1 MEKSAEIQK
10 MIEKDSEFVNEVN
23 TMNLLINEKETELR
37 VVKTKSAIKIKELEE
52 LNEVIKHK
60 KNK

>member
-1 MEKSAEIQK
+1 
-10 MIEKDSEFVNEVN
+10 MIEKDSELVNEVY

-60 KNK
+60 KS